1 MRSHLLRRRDNQP
14 VAEAELFTFRSPD
27 SIGMGD
33 GYTRS
38 APVLQFDRRA
48 ALSEVE
54 GVALAARGNSLTDR
68 NRCGVVLLVTL
79 VVLLVLATLGYN
91 LTSRVA
97 AQRHRDNYIIDYT
110 NACYAR
116 DSALKYAL
124 ATLQDLK
131 SIELVSRP
139 NEPDF
144 SDLFALS
151 EPDYRRLI
159 EQWAAELARQ
169 TQGEQPELP
178 GDADDQLNS
187 GTQNLEGFDKDG
199 NTEYSLDING
209 ANDVNNAYVEPNVL
223 DRVKIRGPYGPPWPF
238 VTDPVEFQI
247 GSATV
252 KIKIEDENAKYPV
265 GWAVLDDA
273 KVQRAAEAGLE
284 TFCEWMGFDS
294 TRIDLL
300 KGQLK
305 EVGSIKSFK
314 VVFEQTTQRVPVT
327 TGNTRSQRPG
337 TRQRRTTTYKTI
349 TVPPTEQ
356 LTKQARDFSKL
367 FHSSLIDTEMLAAPT
382 IEGREESALKYM
394 SLWGTTQVNINS
406 APRQVLEAAFAFGGD
421 ADKIAAEIIKQ
432 RREKPFTDIEEL
444 KKQLFSFSS
453 GIEKCKPYI
462 TTASS
467 VFAIR
472 VTAASGVAKASAVIV
487 VLKEGDKIERIAVIS
502 G

>member
-1 MRSHLLRRRDNQP
+1 
-14 VAEAELFTFRSPD
+14 
-27 SIGMGD
+27 
-33 GYTRS
+33 
-38 APVLQFDRRA
+38 
-48 ALSEVE
+48 
-54 GVALAARGNSLTDR
+54 
-68 NRCGVVLLVTL
+68 VLLVTL
-79 VVLLVLATLGYN
+79 VVLLVLATLGYS
-91 LTSRVA
+91 LASRVA

-124 ATLQDLK
+124 ATLQGLNDAT
-131 SIELVSRP
+131 LVSRP

-151 EPDYRRLI
+151 EPDYRRLL
-159 EQWAAELARQ
+159 EQWAAELAKS
-169 TQGEQPELP
+169 QPELL
-178 GDADDQLNS
+178 GDANDRLSS
-187 GTQNLEGFDKDG
+187 GMRDLEGFDEDG

-209 ANDVNNAYVEPNVL
+209 ANDVNNVYAVEPNTEPNILNLVG
-223 DRVKIRGPYGPPWPF
+223 IRGPYGPPWPL
-238 VTDPVEFQI
+238 VTEPVEFQI

-252 KIKIEDENAKYPV
+252 KIGIEDENAKYPV
-265 GWAVLDDA
+265 GWAVLGDE
-273 KVQRAAEAGLE
+273 KVQREAEAGLE

-294 TRIDLL
+294 ARIDSL

-305 EVGSIKSFK
+305 QVGSIKSFK
-314 VVFEQTTQRVPVT
+314 VAFEPTTQRVPVT
-327 TGNTRSQRPG
+327 AGDTRSRRPG
-337 TRQRRTTTYKTI
+337 ARPRRTTYRTTTI
-349 TVPPTEQ
+349 PPAEQ
-356 LTKQARDFSKL
+356 LTRQARDFSKL
-367 FHSSLIDTEMLAAPT
+367 FHSSLIDTKMLAAPT

-472 VTAASGVAKASAVIV
+472 VTAVSGVAKASAVIV
-487 VLKEGDKIERIAVIS
+487 VLKEGGKIERIAVVC

>member
-1 MRSHLLRRRDNQP
+1 MSSHLLRRQNNQSA
-14 VAEAELFTFRSPD
+14 AEAAVS
-27 SIGMGD
+27 
-33 GYTRS
+33 TRTS
-38 APVLQFDRRA
+38 
-48 ALSEVE
+48 
-54 GVALAARGNSLTDR
+54 
-68 NRCGVVLLVTL
+68 GVVLLVTL

-91 LTSRVA
+91 LASRVA
-97 AQRHRDNYIIDYT
+97 AQRHRDNYIIDYA

-124 ATLQDLK
+124 ATLQDLN
-131 SIELVSRP
+131 SIALVSRP

-151 EPDYRRLI
+151 EPDYRRLL
-159 EQWAAELARQ
+159 EQWAAELALQ
-169 TQGEQPELP
+169 MQGGLVKNQPELL
-178 GDADDQLNS
+178 GDANDRLSS
-187 GTQNLEGFDKDG
+187 GMQDLEGFDKDG
-199 NTEYSLDING
+199 NTEGPLDINEAND
-209 ANDVNNAYVEPNVL
+209 ANDVYAAEPNAEPNAL
-223 DRVKIRGPYGPPWPF
+223 DLVRIRGPYGPPWPF
-238 VTDPVEFQI
+238 VTEPVEFKI

-252 KIKIEDENAKYPV
+252 KIGIEDENAKYPV

-273 KVQRAAEAGLE
+273 KVQREAEAGLE

-294 TRIDLL
+294 ARIDSL
-300 KGQLK
+300 KEQLK
-305 EVGSIKSFK
+305 QVSSIKPFK
-314 VVFEQTTQRVPVT
+314 VAFKPVTQRIPVT
-327 TGNTRSQRPG
+327 SSARPRRRG
-337 TRQRRTTTYKTI
+337 TRRRRTTTYRTV

-356 LTKQARDFSKL
+356 LTKQTRDFCKL

-406 APRQVLEAAFAFGGD
+406 APRQVLEAAFTFGGD

-432 RREKPFTDIEEL
+432 RREKPFTNIEEL
-444 KKQLFSFSS
+444 KKQLLRFSVE
-453 GIEKCKPYI
+453 IEKCKPYI